1 MTTAD
6 LPLLI
11 SSDDSDDSADVPL
24 DSDYSDGPV
33 SRGARRMIRGS
44 LRSRQPDIC
53 LTMIPN
59 PIWPE
64 IANAIPTG
72 SDWKRHPD
80 IVSSVFDVKFNA
92 LNVLICGNHI
102 FGNVSAHY
110 FRIEW
115 QVVSSAIYIARYIAK
130 N

>member
-1 MTTAD
+1 MTTAE

-11 SSDDSDDSADVPL
+11 SGDDNDDSADVP
-24 DSDYSDGPV
+24 DSDGPV
-33 SRGARRMIRGS
+33 SRGARRIPRGS
-44 LRSRQPDIC
+44 LHSRQPDIC
-53 LTMIPN
+53 LTMVPN
-59 PIWPE
+59 PNWPE

-80 IVSSVFDVKFNA
+80 IVSSVFNVKLNA
-92 LNVLICGNHI
+92 LIELICGNHI

-115 QVVSSAIYIARYIAK
+115 QVVRSAIYIARYIAK
-130 N
+130 I